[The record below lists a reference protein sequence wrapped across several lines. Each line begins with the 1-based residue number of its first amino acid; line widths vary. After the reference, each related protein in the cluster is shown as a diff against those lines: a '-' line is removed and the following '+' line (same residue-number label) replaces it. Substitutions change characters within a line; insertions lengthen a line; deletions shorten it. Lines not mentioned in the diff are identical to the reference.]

1 MCDPVTAGLVLTA
14 VGGGTSYINEQNALK
29 RQDRQAAEG
38 IRRQGELSRKS
49 NMRVND
55 QVQDIAGSTG
65 EAERAQSLEGFLNA
79 LRQSD
84 ESATGG
90 LPGVAG
96 ANARYAEDVEAGRS
110 KVRTEGTERAGRLS
124 RIDAPLYQ
132 RMNEG
137 HRVGRTAQ
145 DVGELGRQ
153 STAED
158 YLTRLRVAAEQPNAL
173 IGALAKTL
181 QGVGSGLT
189 MGAGGVANMGA
200 PNLSKLYKAGSLISS
215 PTVPTGMPFSMVS

>member
-14 VGGGTSYINEQNALK
+14 VGGGAGYVNDRNALK

-38 IRRQGELSRKS
+38 IRRQSELSRKS
-49 NMRVND
+49 NTRINE
-55 QVQDIAGSTG
+55 QVQDIAGNTG
-65 EAERAQSLEGFLNA
+65 EAERAQALDGFLNA

-84 ESATGG
+84 ESATGA
-90 LPGVAG
+90 LPNVAG
-96 ANARYAEDVEAGRS
+96 ANTRYAEDVSAGRS
-110 KVRTEGTERAGRLS
+110 KVRSEGVDRAGRLS

-137 HRVGRTAQ
+137 HRVGRTAA
-145 DVGELGRQ
+145 DIGELGRQ

-158 YLTRLRVAAEQPNAL
+158 YLTRLRVASEQPNAL

-189 MGAGGVANMGA
+189 LGAGGANLA
-200 PNLSKLYKAGSLISS
+200 KLAKGGTLVSS
-215 PTVPTGMPFSMVS
+215 PSTPAGVPYEVFS